1 MNSAGNIAASNAAAA
16 HDSNGNGATAPSA
29 DLPKPGGRN
38 EELAFH
44 PSLEPNFGVEVEL
57 QILDR
62 ESGDL
67 APGAVRILKACEDDG
82 VAGTT
87 CELMQSMLEVKTGI
101 CRTVDEARDQL
112 VARIG
117 RVRNIATS
125 LGYELAMASTH
136 PFHHATTSTI
146 FPDERYAKILERL
159 QWLTYQR
166 VMFGLHV
173 HVGMP
178 DGDTAIG
185 VTNLLVRYLPHLIA
199 LSANS
204 PFWQGVDT
212 GLASTRVALY
222 RLLPH
227 AGIPQYF
234 GDWKAFRHYC
244 RVMLDC
250 KTISSFKDI
259 YWDIR
264 PRPDFGTIEI
274 RICDIPPTLTET
286 LRLVALIRTLAVA
299 SLRLVKER
307 PRVRRGAERRHW
319 IAVENKWLATR
330 YGLKATFVRT
340 PSGKRRGLAQ
350 DVAELVEKLLP
361 VARERGDDKY
371 LAALRHPEKYETG
384 ADRQRKH
391 FREHGDW
398 KRLAMYLSEELARD
412 LQALKGVAAPQPAVE
427 AHASS

>member
-1 MNSAGNIAASNAAAA
+1 MNSAGNSAASNAAAA
-16 HDSNGNGATAPSA
+16 HGSNGNGTIAPCA
-29 DLPKPGGRN
+29 EAPKSVGRN
-38 EELAFH
+38 EDLAFH
-44 PSLEPNFGVEVEL
+44 PSLEPSFGVEVEL

-101 CRTVDEARDQL
+101 CSTVDEARDQL

-222 RLLPH
+222 HLLPH

-412 LQALKGVAAPQPAVE
+412 LQALKGVAAPQPAAE

>member
-1 MNSAGNIAASNAAAA
+1 MNSAGNDASSNGAAA
-16 HDSNGNGATAPSA
+16 HGSNGNGATAPSA
-29 DLPKPGGRN
+29 EALKSGRN
-38 EELAFH
+38 DDLAFH

-62 ESGDL
+62 QSGDL
-67 APGAVRILKACEDDG
+67 APGAVRILQACEADG
-82 VAGTT
+82 VAGTA

-101 CRTVDEARDQL
+101 CRNVDEARDQL

-136 PFHHATTSTI
+136 PFHHTTTSTI

-234 GDWKAFRHYC
+234 EDWKA
-244 RVMLDC
+244 
-250 KTISSFKDI
+250 S
-259 YWDIR
+259 
-264 PRPDFGTIEI
+264 
-274 RICDIPPTLTET
+274 
-286 LRLVALIRTLAVA
+286 
-299 SLRLVKER
+299 
-307 PRVRRGAERRHW
+307 
-319 IAVENKWLATR
+319 AT
-330 YGLKATFVRT
+330 T
-340 PSGKRRGLAQ
+340 
-350 DVAELVEKLLP
+350 
-361 VARERGDDKY
+361 
-371 LAALRHPEKYETG
+371 AA
-384 ADRQRKH
+384 
-391 FREHGDW
+391 
-398 KRLAMYLSEELARD
+398 
-412 LQALKGVAAPQPAVE
+412 
-427 AHASS
+427 

>member
-1 MNSAGNIAASNAAAA
+1 MNSNGQAISPAPAAP
-16 HDSNGNGATAPSA
+16 ATAPAEST
-29 DLPKPGGRN
+29 KPHGRN
-38 EELAFH
+38 DDLAFH
-44 PSLEPNFGVEVEL
+44 PSAAPNFGVEVEL

-62 ESGDL
+62 QSGDL
-67 APGAVRILKACEDDG
+67 APGAVRILKACQEDG
-82 VAGTT
+82 VVGTAA
-87 CELMQSMLEVKTGI
+87 ELMQSMIEVKTGI
-101 CRTVDEARDQL
+101 CANVDAARDQL
-112 VARIG
+112 FARIG
-117 RVRNIATS
+117 RVRNIASS
-125 LGYELAMASTH
+125 LGYDLAMASTH
-136 PFHHATTSTI
+136 PFHHTTTSTI
-146 FPDERYAKILERL
+146 FPGERYEKILERL

-178 DGDTAIG
+178 DGDTAIS
-185 VTNLLVRYLPHLIA
+185 VINLLVRYLPHLIA

-212 GLASTRVALY
+212 GLASSRTALY

-227 AGIPQYF
+227 AGLPVYF
-234 GDWKAFRHYC
+234 ADWKEFRDYC

-250 KTISSFKDI
+250 GTISSFKDI

-274 RICDIPPTLTET
+274 RICDIPPTLSET
-286 LRLVALIRTLAVA
+286 LALVALVRTLVIA

-307 PRVRRGAERRHW
+307 PRVRGGARLRHW

-350 DVAELVEKLLP
+350 DVAELIDKLMP
-361 VARERGDDKY
+361 IARESGDDKY
-371 LAALRHPEKYETG
+371 LALFRPVEKFETG
-384 ADRQRKH
+384 ADRQRRQ
-391 FREHGDW
+391 FRDKGSW
-398 KRLAMYLSEELARD
+398 KALTTWLTEELAHD
-412 LQALKGVAAPQPAVE
+412 LERTHFSDPPRE
-427 AHASS
+427 ASRSSEMRNGS